1 MKRIMAWLLCAVL
14 VLGLTG
20 CAVTFPWQQREEE
33 QQNEDMGTI
42 NVVNLITNVEAT
54 SFPVDHEFAD
64 KRFTRFKL
72 AQALRQAAQNK
83 RSTADGAAA
92 GLAPGK
98 EGYWTRAVHLEGTSG
113 GFSAGDMWL
122 ELTCGLTEN
131 LVRVTAYK
139 SSQFGVC
146 YVEGQ
151 ELYTLL
157 RHMGDRES
165 VINEQVRE
173 RYGEVLGK
181 AIEEIRQ
188 DALDNGQPFTGWEIT
203 RLEYLRSYVDETDDS
218 TVNIY
223 AVEYVML
230 TDHPEQVI
238 WKDGMALD
246 SQGRVENVGELGR
259 LATRYWWWG
268 DRWESAVL
276 SKNPAADELAE
287 ARQALNENNPRP

>member
-1 MKRIMAWLLCAVL
+1 MKRIITLLLAAVL
-14 VLGLTG
+14 ALGLTG
-20 CAVTFPWQQREEE
+20 CTLPWPLQRQEEE
-33 QQNEDMGTI
+33 TNEEMGTI

-64 KRFTRFKL
+64 KRITRFKL
-72 AQALRQAAQNK
+72 AEALREAARNK
-83 RSTADGAAA
+83 RTPQDGAAA
-92 GLAPGK
+92 GLEPGK
-98 EGYWTRAVHLEGTSG
+98 DGYWTRTVHLEGGPS

-122 ELTCGLTEN
+122 EMTCGLTEN
-131 LVRVTAYK
+131 LVRVTAHK

-146 YVEGQ
+146 YVEG
-151 ELYTLL
+151 ESLYTLL
-157 RHMGDRES
+157 RHMRDKES
-165 VINEQVRE
+165 VINEQVLE

-203 RLEYLRSYVDETDDS
+203 RLEYLRSFVDDTDDS

-230 TDHPEQVI
+230 TDHPEKVI
-238 WKDGMALD
+238 WKDGMVLD
-246 SQGRVENVGELGR
+246 SQGRVENVGDMGR

-268 DRWESAVL
+268 DKWEAAVL
-276 SKNPAADELAE
+276 SRNVPADELAE
-287 ARQALNENNPRP
+287 AREALNENNPRN